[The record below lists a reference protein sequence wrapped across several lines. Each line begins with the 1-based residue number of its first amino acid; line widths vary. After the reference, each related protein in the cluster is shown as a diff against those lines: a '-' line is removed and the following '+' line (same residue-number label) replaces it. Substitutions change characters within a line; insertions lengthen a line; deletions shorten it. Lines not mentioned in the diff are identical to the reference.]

1 MASLFSPTL
10 NPKIKNVVILPKL
23 RVNRFERKNDY
34 KKFSNW
40 IKSSSSELQ
49 RVKLPEKKELK
60 KIANAK
66 LFELGSGKSLL
77 RFITG
82 AAISGI
88 ALKFIG
94 DQMMEGGPELGEKL
108 IKTLA
113 IGGAVA
119 GGTYAGFKL
128 GKRIISGLSVP
139 KVGKQLELFS
149 DASKLTK
156 AGKPVAKTTV
166 KTALGRFGKSII
178 PGAGAVLGAL
188 DSAERAK
195 GGDNTGAWISGTSAA
210 LDGYAA
216 ASAATGLGLPLAGLM
231 SIASFG
237 LDVTNLVRDLTG
249 MSDAE
254 KEKNKGSQSTIELS
268 EEQQKIEAQEQE
280 KKANSLISTFDR
292 IVDKFVDLSKSLTL
306 KSNTGNNGNTQQRR
320 QQQRR
325 QQRRNGPAGPSR
337 PLRPSAPPTG
347 EYDIIIPLDHV
358 KPEMAGKFPDT
369 NANNSF
375 EQSRATGAAGRERDH
390 QDNAAAKLKGKLEA
404 KGYNVLVLK
413 PESFSSYAE
422 YDEYIRSQAAKG
434 TRVVPLH
441 FDAKVGQGG
450 TGFLTRV
457 RSGDAEDRSFAS
469 PIQEALSKFQK
480 RNPKLG
486 NLGPMDTVNNATVNA
501 ARVSPAA
508 LIELGA
514 MVQWESEHGKNFT
527 ESDKFK
533 ELIQSVSDAIEKGTP
548 KKVSQVLPEVKQ
560 QIIPGRDPKEV
571 EREKAQALIVFQTAS
586 AQPAGPSIIPVP
598 MGGGSP
604 DRSGSMMGGIDHIA
618 LLNSMQDT
626 LLLTKLDNA

>member
-1 MASLFSPTL
+1 
-10 NPKIKNVVILPKL
+10 
-23 RVNRFERKNDY
+23 
-34 KKFSNW
+34 
-40 IKSSSSELQ
+40 
-49 RVKLPEKKELK
+49 
-60 KIANAK
+60 
-66 LFELGSGKSLL
+66 
-77 RFITG
+77 
-82 AAISGI
+82 
-88 ALKFIG
+88 
-94 DQMMEGGPELGEKL
+94 
-108 IKTLA
+108 
-113 IGGAVA
+113 
-119 GGTYAGFKL
+119 
-128 GKRIISGLSVP
+128 
-139 KVGKQLELFS
+139 
-149 DASKLTK
+149 
-156 AGKPVAKTTV
+156 
-166 KTALGRFGKSII
+166 
-178 PGAGAVLGAL
+178 
-188 DSAERAK
+188 
-195 GGDNTGAWISGTSAA
+195 
-210 LDGYAA
+210 
-216 ASAATGLGLPLAGLM
+216 
-231 SIASFG
+231 
-237 LDVTNLVRDLTG
+237 

-254 KEKNKGSQSTIELS
+254 KEKNKGSQSTTELS
-268 EEQQKIEAQEQE
+268 EEQQKIEAEEQE
-280 KKANSLISTFDR
+280 KKANGLISTFER
-292 IVDKFVDLSKSLTL
+292 VVDKFADLSKSLTL
-306 KSNTGNNGNTQQRR
+306 KSNNGNT

-325 QQRRNGPAGPSR
+325 QQRQQRRNRSAGPAG

-369 NANNSF
+369 NANDSF

-422 YDEYIRSQAAKG
+422 YDAYIRNQSAKG

-501 ARVSPAA
+501 ARLSPAA

-533 ELIQSVSDAIEKGTP
+533 ELIQSVSDAIDAGMP
-548 KKVSQVLPEVKQ
+548 KEVSQVLPEVKQ
-560 QIIPGRDPKEV
+560 KTIPGRDPREV
-571 EREKAQALIVFQTAS
+571 EREKAQALIMFQTAS

-604 DRSGSMMGGIDHIA
+604 NRLGSMMGGIDQIA

>member
-254 KEKNKGSQSTIELS
+254 KEKNKGSQSTTEIN
-268 EEQQKIEAQEQE
+268 EEQQKIEAGEQE

-306 KSNTGNNGNTQQRR
+306 KSNNGNT
-320 QQQRR
+320 

-369 NANNSF
+369 NANDSF

>member
-195 GGDNTGAWISGTSAA
+195 EGDNTGAWISGTSAA

-306 KSNTGNNGNTQQRR
+306 KSNTGNNGNTQQRK
-320 QQQRR
+320 
-325 QQRRNGPAGPSR
+325 QQRRNRPAE

-486 NLGPMDTVNNATVNA
+486 NLGPMDTVSNATVNA

-571 EREKAQALIVFQTAS
+571 EREKTQALIMFHTAS
-586 AQPAGPSIIPVP
+586 AQPAGPSIVPVP

>member
-10 NPKIKNVVILPKL
+10 NPKTKNVVILPKL

-40 IKSSSSELQ
+40 IKTSSSELQ

-94 DQMMEGGPELGEKL
+94 DQMMDGGPELGEKL
-108 IKTLA
+108 VKILA
-113 IGGAVA
+113 IGGAAA

-128 GKRIISGLSVP
+128 GKRIMSGLSVP

-156 AGKPVAKTTV
+156 GGKPFAKTTA

-195 GGDNTGAWISGTSAA
+195 EGDSTGAWISGTSAA
-210 LDGYAA
+210 LDAYAA
-216 ASAATGLGLPLAGLM
+216 TSAATGLGLPLAGLL

-254 KEKNKGSQSTIELS
+254 KEKNKGSQSSAEQTE
-268 EEQQKIEAQEQE
+268 EEQKIQAEEQE
-280 KKANSLISTFDR
+280 RKANNFISTFDR
-292 IVDKFVDLSKSLTL
+292 VVDKFVDLSKSLAL
-306 KSNTGNNGNTQQRR
+306 KTDGRNKTNGSSNKHQGKGDQRR
-320 QQQRR
+320 R
-325 QQRRNGPAGPSR
+325 QTTHTAPK
-337 PLRPSAPPTG
+337 PPTG
-347 EYDIIIPLDHV
+347 TYDIIIPLDHV
-358 KPEMAGKFPDT
+358 KPEMAGKFPDKNDGRT
-369 NANNSF
+369 F

-390 QDNAAAKLKGKLEA
+390 QDNAAEKLKGQLEA
-404 KGYNVLVLK
+404 KGHNVLILK
-413 PESFSSYAE
+413 PEAFSSYQA
-422 YDEYIRSQAAKG
+422 YDEYIRAQAAKG

-457 RSGDAEDRSFAS
+457 RAGDKEDSTFAS

-501 ARVSPAA
+501 ASVSPAA

-533 ELIQSVSDAIEKGTP
+533 ELIQSVSDAIDKGMP
-548 KKVSQVLPEVKQ
+548 KKVSQVLPETKPQ
-560 QIIPGRDPKEV
+560 PIPGRDPKEV
-571 EREKAQALIVFQTAS
+571 AQEKAQTLIMYQTAS
-586 AQPAGPSIIPVP
+586 AQQTGTPSIVPVP

-604 DRSGSMMGGIDHIA
+604 NRSGSMMGGIDQIA

>member
-195 GGDNTGAWISGTSAA
+195 EGDNTGAWISGTSAA

-254 KEKNKGSQSTIELS
+254 KEKNKGSQSTTEIN
-268 EEQQKIEAQEQE
+268 EEQQKIEAEEQE

-306 KSNTGNNGNTQQRR
+306 KSNNGNT

-325 QQRRNGPAGPSR
+325 QQRQQRRNRSAGPAGP
-337 PLRPSAPPTG
+337 LKPSAPPTG

-369 NANNSF
+369 NANDSF

-422 YDEYIRSQAAKG
+422 YDAYIRSQSAKG

-501 ARVSPAA
+501 ARLSPAA

-533 ELIQSVSDAIEKGTP
+533 ELIQSVSDAIDAGMP
-548 KKVSQVLPEVKQ
+548 KEVSQVLPEVKQ
-560 QIIPGRDPKEV
+560 KTIPGRDPKEV
-571 EREKAQALIVFQTAS
+571 EREKAQALIMFQTAS

-604 DRSGSMMGGIDHIA
+604 NRLGSMMGGIDQIA

>member
-10 NPKIKNVVILPKL
+10 NPKTKNVVILPKL
-23 RVNRFERKNDY
+23 RVNRFERKSDY

-40 IKSSSSELQ
+40 IKTSSSELQ

-94 DQMMEGGPELGEKL
+94 DQMMDGGPELGEKL
-108 IKTLA
+108 VKILA
-113 IGGAVA
+113 IGGVAA

-128 GKRIISGLSVP
+128 GKRIMSGLSVP

-156 AGKPVAKTTV
+156 GGKPFAKTTA

-195 GGDNTGAWISGTSAA
+195 EGDNTGAWISGTSAA
-210 LDGYAA
+210 LDAYAA
-216 ASAATGLGLPLAGLM
+216 TSAATGLGLPLAGLL

-254 KEKNKGSQSTIELS
+254 KEKNKGSQATAEQTE
-268 EEQQKIEAQEQE
+268 EEQKIQAEEQE
-280 KKANSLISTFDR
+280 RKANNFISTFDR
-292 IVDKFVDLSKSLTL
+292 VVDKFVDLSKSLAL
-306 KSNTGNNGNTQQRR
+306 KNKNQPLPQLPRSRQHQGKGNQRKTR
-320 QQQRR
+320 QQT
-325 QQRRNGPAGPSR
+325 PHTA
-337 PLRPSAPPTG
+337 LKPPTG
-347 EYDIIIPLDHV
+347 TYDIIIPLDHV
-358 KPEMAGKFPDT
+358 KPEMAGKFPDKNDGRT
-369 NANNSF
+369 F
-375 EQSRATGAAGRERDH
+375 EYSKSTGAAGRERDH
-390 QDNAAAKLKGKLEA
+390 QDNAAEKLKGKLEA
-404 KGYNVLVLK
+404 KGYNVLILK
-413 PESFSSYAE
+413 PEAFSSYQA
-422 YDEYIRSQAAKG
+422 YDEYIRAQAAKG

-457 RSGDAEDRSFAS
+457 RAGDKEDRAFAS
-469 PIQEALSKFQK
+469 PIQEALAKFQK
-480 RNPKLG
+480 KNPKLG
-486 NLGPMDTVNNATVNA
+486 NLGPTDTVKNATVNA
-501 ARVSPAA
+501 ASASPAA

-533 ELIQSVSDAIEKGTP
+533 ELIQSVSDAIDKGMP
-548 KKVSQVLPEVKQ
+548 KKVSQVLPETKPQ
-560 QIIPGRDPKEV
+560 PIPGRDPKEV
-571 EREKAQALIVFQTAS
+571 EAEKARISIMYHTAS
-586 AQPAGPSIIPVP
+586 AQQTGTPSIVPVP
-598 MGGGSP
+598 IGGESP
-604 DRSGSMMGGIDHIA
+604 NRSNQMMGGIDHIA